1 MIALF
6 NQERAVDMYVEAM
19 KEESRNEGRNESRN
33 EISQLMAKLFS
44 LGKVMDLEKASTD
57 PNYMQKLLK
66 DYGLAEG

>member
-19 KEESRNEGRNESRN
+19 KEESRNEGRNE
-33 EISQLMAKLFS
+33 ISQLMTKLFS
-44 LGKVMDLEKASTD
+44 LGKVKDLEKASKD

-66 DYGLAEG
+66 DYGLVEG